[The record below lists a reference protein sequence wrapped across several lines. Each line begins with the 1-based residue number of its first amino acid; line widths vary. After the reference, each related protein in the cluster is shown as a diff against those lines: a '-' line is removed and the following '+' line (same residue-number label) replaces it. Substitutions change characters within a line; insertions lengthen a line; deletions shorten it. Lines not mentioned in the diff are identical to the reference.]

1 MEKKTSVAQRRAADK
16 WDKDHIERMGFTV
29 PLGTKEIIQAHAA
42 KMGES
47 TNKFIQR
54 AIFETIKRESPEN

>member
-1 MEKKTSVAQRRAADK
+1 MEKKTSVAQRNSALK
-16 WDKDHIERMGFTV
+16 WDKAHIERMGFTV
-29 PLGTKEIIQAHAA
+29 PIGKKAEIQAHAT

-54 AIFETIKRESPEN
+54 AIFETIERESRE